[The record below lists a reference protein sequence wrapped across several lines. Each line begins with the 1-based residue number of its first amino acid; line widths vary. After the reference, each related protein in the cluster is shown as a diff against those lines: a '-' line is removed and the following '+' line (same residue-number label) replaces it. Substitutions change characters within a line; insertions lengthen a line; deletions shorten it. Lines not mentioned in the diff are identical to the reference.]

1 MPQALRVGLCVGPDD
16 PYWVLVREAIYQ
28 RAEQFAIHLIPVD
41 GVDTAGLAETQA
53 SLAEELLAQELD
65 ALITNSIAEGLAR
78 RILEYGL
85 PIICASESGSRHP
98 RFVSPVTLYG
108 AAQMAGRY
116 LVERL
121 SDRGNVLSA
130 GMNTVGVH
138 RWFVVIL

>member
-1 MPQALRVGLCVGPDD
+1 M
-16 PYWVLVREAIYQ
+16 
-28 RAEQFAIHLIPVD
+28 IPVD

-65 ALITNSIAEGLAR
+65 ALITNPITEGLAR
-78 RILEYGL
+78 RILESGL
-85 PIICASESGSRHP
+85 PIICASESSLRHP
-98 RFVSPVTLYG
+98 RFVSPVALYG
-108 AAQMAGRY
+108 AAQMVVRY

-121 SDRGNVLSA
+121 SGRGNVLIA